1 MRKSRQ
7 LAAIVILTATVLLAG
22 GARIAAAYG
31 GDYDNPNP
39 PRYDERRP
47 RSYNDE
53 YIFATTRMV
62 SEWDVEPAIK
72 VPLFPPAVVIDLVFL
87 PAEMIA
93 GFF

>member
-1 MRKSRQ
+1 MQKAKRM
-7 LAAIVILTATVLLAG
+7 AAIMTVVSALVLVAG
-22 GARIAAAYG
+22 PRSARAYG
-31 GDYDNPNP
+31 GDYDG
-39 PRYDERRP
+39 RGGQYQERQP

-62 SEWDVEPAIK
+62 GDWDVEPAIK

>member
-1 MRKSRQ
+1 M
-7 LAAIVILTATVLLAG
+7 AAIVTLAAALLLAG
-22 GARIAAAYG
+22 GARIASAYG
-31 GDYDNPNP
+31 GDYDNP
-39 PRYDERRP
+39 RGYDSRHP

-53 YIFATTRMV
+53 YIFATTKMV

>member
-1 MRKSRQ
+1 MQKAKRM
-7 LAAIVILTATVLLAG
+7 AAIMTVISALVLIAG
-22 GARIAAAYG
+22 PRSARAYG
-31 GDYDNPNP
+31 GDYDG
-39 PRYDERRP
+39 RGQYQERQSRGYD
-47 RSYNDE
+47 DQ

-62 SEWDVEPAIK
+62 GDWDVEPAIK

>member
-1 MRKSRQ
+1 MRKSKRMAAAVA
-7 LAAIVILTATVLLAG
+7 LAAVLMLAG
-22 GARIAAAYG
+22 GARIASAYG
-31 GDYDNPNP
+31 GDYDNQG
-39 PRYDERRP
+39 RYDDRRHS
-47 RSYNDE
+47 SYNDE
-53 YIFATTRMV
+53 YIFATTKMV